1 MENDNDS
8 VKWGAMSGSD
18 SDTSDS
24 DSMTICDVIDEY
36 TINFKITTAMIVK
49 EIKPNKK

>member
-8 VKWGAMSGSD
+8 MVKWGAMSG
-18 SDTSDS
+18 SDS